1 MFVKTRPMFTIDKV
15 LDEIMQL
22 DFSSREMLIDI
33 VRKRQIE
40 ERRAGIARNA
50 RKARTEFKRGK
61 LKPLSSA
68 KIIKRFKAL

>member
-1 MFVKTRPMFTIDKV
+1 MFTIDKV

-40 ERRAGIARNA
+40 EKRAAIARNA
-50 RKARTEFKRGK
+50 RKAKKEYKRGK
-61 LKPLSSA
+61 LKPLSST
-68 KIIKRFKAL
+68 KLIKHLKAL

>member
-1 MFVKTRPMFTIDKV
+1 MFTIDKV

-40 ERRAGIARNA
+40 EKRKQIASYA
-50 RKARTEFKRGK
+50 HKAKAALKRGK
-61 LKPLSSA
+61 LKAVSAAKLSMHL
-68 KIIKRFKAL
+68 KTL